1 MTTLDFTFDTTAR
14 CIFRAGAADDLGPLC
29 APVLPRGNILFV
41 TDATIRGLG
50 LAEGALA
57 SLAGAGYAVTVFD
70 EATPDPP
77 APMILRAAALAR
89 ESQSVGVV
97 AFGGGSTMDTAKL
110 AAYLARS
117 GQSLDAIYGVDQCT
131 DARLPLVCVPTTGGT
146 GSEVT
151 PISVVTKSA
160 DEKMGVSAPQL
171 MPDLAVLDP
180 ALSVTLPPDH
190 TAATGIDAMVHA
202 IEAYTTRLRKNPVSD
217 TLALEALR
225 LLSANIRQA
234 VETPTDI
241 TARGGM
247 LLGSM
252 LAGKAFANAPCAAV
266 HALAYPL
273 GARFHLPHGLS
284 NALLLP
290 AVLRFN
296 RGAVEAAYARLG
308 EVIFG
313 EASADALIAGFEH
326 LGPALGLPARL
337 SETAITEADLPV
349 MARDAMAQ
357 TRLLQ
362 NNPRAVSEADALA
375 IYRDAY

>member
-1 MTTLDFTFDTTAR
+1 MDFTFHTTAQVV
-14 CIFRAGAADDLGPLC
+14 FREGAADDLGALS
-29 APVLPRGNILFV
+29 APALPRGPILFV

-50 LAEGALA
+50 LADGALA
-57 SLAGAGYAVTVFD
+57 SLAQAGYRAVVFD
-70 EATPDPP
+70 EVTPDPP
-77 APMILRAAALAR
+77 APMIERAAAMAR
-89 ESQSVGVV
+89 EEGAVGVV
-97 AFGGGSTMDTAKL
+97 GFGGGSAMDTAKL

-117 GQSLDAIYGVDQCT
+117 DQALDDIYGVGQCT
-131 DARLPLVCVPTTGGT
+131 GARLPLVCVPTTGGT

-160 DEKMGVSAPQL
+160 DEKMGVSSPQL

-180 ALSVTLPPDH
+180 LLSVTLPADH
-190 TAATGIDAMVHA
+190 TAATGVDAMVHA
-202 IEAYTTRLRKNPVSD
+202 IEAYTTALKKNPVSD
-217 TLALEALR
+217 ALALDALR
-225 LLSANIRQA
+225 LLSAHIRRA
-234 VETPTDI
+234 VAAPEDRA
-241 TARGGM
+241 ARGGM

-296 RGAVEAAYARLG
+296 RGAVGEAYARLG
-308 EVIFG
+308 DVIFG
-313 EASADALIAGFEH
+313 EADAGALIAGFER
-326 LGPALGLPARL
+326 LGPDLGLPARL
-337 SETAITEADLPV
+337 SEAGIGEADLAV

-375 IYRDAY
+375 IYRDAF

>member
-1 MTTLDFTFDTTAR
+1 MDFAFHTTAR
-14 CIFRAGAADDLGPLC
+14 LVFREGAAEELGPLC
-29 APVLPRGNILFV
+29 APVLPRGPVLFV
-41 TDATIRGLG
+41 TDAPIRGLG

-57 SLAGAGYAVTVFD
+57 SLAAAGYAAVVFD
-70 EATPDPP
+70 GVTPDPP
-77 APMILRAAALAR
+77 APTIERAAALAR
-89 ESQSVGVV
+89 TEGVVGVV
-97 AFGGGSTMDTAKL
+97 GFGGGSVMDTAKL

-117 GQSLDAIYGVDQCT
+117 GQPLDALYGVDRCT

-160 DEKMGVSAPQL
+160 EEKMGVSAPQL

-180 ALSVTLPPDH
+180 VLSVTVPADH

-202 IEAYTTRLRKNPVSD
+202 IEAFTSRLKKNPVSD
-217 TLALEALR
+217 ALALEALR
-225 LLSANIRQA
+225 LLSAHIRRA
-234 VETPTDI
+234 VAVPEDRA
-241 TARGGM
+241 ARGGM

-296 RGAVEAAYARLG
+296 REAVGEAYARLG
-308 EVIFG
+308 AAVFG
-313 EASADALIAGFEH
+313 AADAGALIDGLAR
-326 LGPALGLPARL
+326 LGPELGLPARL
-337 SETAITEADLPV
+337 SAAGIGEADLPV

-357 TRLLQ
+357 TRLLG
-362 NNPRAVSEADALA
+362 NNPRPVAEADALA
-375 IYRDAY
+375 IYRDAF

>member
-1 MTTLDFTFDTTAR
+1 MNFTFDTTAR
-14 CIFRAGAADDLGPLC
+14 CIFREGAADALGALS
-29 APVLPRGNILFV
+29 ASVLPRGKILFV

-57 SLAGAGYAVTVFD
+57 SLARAGYEAVIFD
-70 EATPDPP
+70 AVTPDPP
-77 APMILRAAALAR
+77 APMILRAADLAR
-89 ESQSVGVV
+89 EAQVAGVV

-117 GQSLDAIYGVDQCT
+117 AQSLDTIYGVGKCT

-151 PISVVTKSA
+151 AISVVTKSA
-160 DEKMGVSAPQL
+160 EEKMGVASPQL

-180 ALSVTLPPDH
+180 ALSVTLPADH

-202 IEAYTTRLRKNPVSD
+202 IEAYTTKLKKNPISD
-217 TLALEALR
+217 ALALEALR
-225 LLSANIRQA
+225 LLAAHIRRA
-234 VETPTDI
+234 VEAPQDR

-296 RGAVEAAYARLG
+296 CGHVAQEYAHLG
-308 EVIFG
+308 GVIFG
-313 EASADALIAGFEH
+313 EPSAEALIDGFER
-326 LGPALGLPARL
+326 LGPDLGLPARL
-337 SETAITEADLPV
+337 SDMAITEPDLSV
-349 MARDAMAQ
+349 MAKDAMAQ

-362 NNPRAVSEADALA
+362 NNPRDVSEADALA
-375 IYRDAY
+375 IYRAAY

>member
-1 MTTLDFTFDTTAR
+1 MDFIFDTTAR
-14 CIFRAGAADDLGPLC
+14 CVFRAGAAGELGALS
-29 APVLPRGNILFV
+29 APVLPRGRILFV

-57 SLAGAGYAVTVFD
+57 SLADAGYEAVVFD
-70 EATPDPP
+70 EVTPDPP
-77 APMILRAAALAR
+77 APMILRAAARAR
-89 ESQSVGVV
+89 DERVRGVV
-97 AFGGGSTMDTAKL
+97 AFGGGSTLDTAKL

-117 GQSLDAIYGVDQCT
+117 EQSLDDIYGVNKCT
-131 DARLPLVCVPTTGGT
+131 DMRLPLVCVPTTGGT

-160 DEKMGVSAPQL
+160 EEKMGVSSPRL

-180 ALSVTLPPDH
+180 ALSIPLPADH

-202 IEAYTTRLRKNPVSD
+202 IEAYTSKLKKNPVSD
-217 TLALEALR
+217 ALALEALR
-225 LLSANIRQA
+225 LLAAHIRRA
-234 VETPTDI
+234 VATPDDVD
-241 TARGGM
+241 ARGGM

-296 RGAVEAAYARLG
+296 RGAVAEEYARLG
-308 EVIFG
+308 AVIFG
-313 EASADALIAGFEH
+313 DASAEALIDGAAR
-326 LGPALGLPARL
+326 LGPELGLPARL
-337 SETAITEADLPV
+337 SEVGIAEPDLAV

-362 NNPRAVSEADALA
+362 NNPREVTEADALA
-375 IYRDAY
+375 IYRAAY